1 MDGVKRFNEYVSETL
16 AIGSPEYTKRQN
28 AFLQLSDVDKETV
41 LRNYIAVHYPD
52 CVEELENTSVGEW
65 AAYNFSEDEWTDV
78 YCNFKEYLSH

>member
-1 MDGVKRFNEYVSETL
+1 MEELKRFNEYVSETL

-28 AFLQLSDVDKETV
+28 AFLQLSDADKETV

-52 CVEELENTSVGEW
+52 CVEELGNTSVGEW